1 MNHNLQQGL
10 KGEELA
16 RQHIEQLGFKVKER
30 NWRYRKKEIDLIGV
44 DADDLVIIEV
54 KTRASNQHG
63 EPQDFV
69 SKTKQAYL
77 IAAANAY
84 ARKINWPGSIRFDIV
99 AITIKPK
106 LKLEY
111 LREAFYAWN
120 KKRGQKAPYKFS
132 CVRFR
137 TYLLGCSLGQQWP
150 KFHIHQQ

>member
-63 EPQDFV
+63 ELHTRPAGISNHGEPQDFV

-111 LREAFYAWN
+111 LREAFYA
-120 KKRGQKAPYKFS
+120 
-132 CVRFR
+132 
-137 TYLLGCSLGQQWP
+137 
-150 KFHIHQQ
+150 